1 VLTKR
6 FIPVNAAA
14 LRGPLRATSNN
25 FRAFARTRGVTM
37 K

>member
-14 LRGPLRATSNN
+14 LRGPLRAISNN
-25 FRAFARTRGVTM
+25 FRAFGGTRGATM